1 MKGSNEKSSGNCYLT
16 SACMCYF
23 QEQFDNQCYELQV
36 LRWFRDT
43 FVSKDEIEH
52 YYNVAPIIVQNINKD
67 SNSDNYYN
75 YIYDN
80 VIDYCVREIENGN
93 YSKAYDRYKDTILI
107 LEQHARLDL
116 PQKEDVKVLRLI

>member
-1 MKGSNEKSSGNCYLT
+1 
-16 SACMCYF
+16 MCYF